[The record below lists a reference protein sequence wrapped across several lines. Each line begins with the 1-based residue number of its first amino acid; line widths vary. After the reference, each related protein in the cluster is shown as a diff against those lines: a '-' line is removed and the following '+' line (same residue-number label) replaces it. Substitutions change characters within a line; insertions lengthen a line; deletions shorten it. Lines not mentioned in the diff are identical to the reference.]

1 MTAIKKH
8 FLVLCLALVTI
19 LSLVFGA
26 TFIKSDLNAIV
37 SAEVEANN
45 KRYYYDHLTTTNS
58 NGTKSEYTLAKKFYD
73 VLENINE
80 AGDFKKGKVSYEL
93 SDVITSNQIKSWVRD
108 GVLDVPK
115 AFSAARDSFL
125 MDHPE
130 LFYVDLYKL
139 TISASYSSGVY
150 SAYVDTGREANVYR
164 DKSFKNEISVHNAIV
179 TFNNKVKQ
187 IANAAT
193 AAAEK
198 DTTSVKDDL
207 KLAKAV
213 NEQIAKNVY
222 YDFGTYNDATSEE
235 NVSVSNLTFSS
246 YGAIVNNKAVC
257 AGYSSAYKV
266 VMDYLNIPCV
276 MVSGYSKGKD
286 QNGNNTKNDVGHSW
300 NYVYLETT
308 AKDNGAERTLAETA
322 EKSGEWFAFDTT
334 WNSLN
339 GNSNRYS
346 AMDSMTAGREYITD
360 GVISSSGYELSYPA
374 LSSLSYNEAINPNTI
389 ADREIETFEF
399 NFKSKHEYKVDSDTY
414 DVFFQISYNGKNST
428 ELLAQNMRMI
438 NRYQYMENG
447 NLKWSRWQDITNSQ
461 PYDGSG
467 IEDKEGYTSLYIN
480 NNVYQTQY
488 AIIKD
493 LTPDTDASTDYM
505 TWKNIYFSDVEE
517 VENHIVF
524 LSQLYVNQVYGTYT
538 AAPYVNNV
546 KTSPYVGGM
555 VIISDNMAQSASSA
569 IMADRFATTFK
580 VVYDEPLHILDN
592 TKPINVI
599 STPSIENAKEYSGF
613 VAFSNGKYVHLV
625 ADENGVYNTLEFKFK
640 PSLMYEHNR
649 IGYAFNFTNV
659 GSSKIV
665 DKKVGD
671 NFVSTTSDKLPNN
684 AYFTFSRNYMAC
696 PKIFGDGRLWV
707 DCCAQ
712 PVLADN
718 SDLSEMNFQDEEGNS
733 TFTESARSQM
743 MLVVDKVSKEVENSM
758 LNEIEDNNDININKA
773 DIKSSQTF
781 DINLQICGKFPT
793 IPDGSYVKI
802 ALGFPEGYGPSDEG
816 VTFKLF
822 HRKHIGGDNYIVEE
836 IPCVVTKFGIV
847 ATVTSFSPYM
857 VAVVNTNKVTDK
869 TIYASIDGKGGKL
882 SLEDGQIR
890 TIEEG
895 GSYEYTINPED
906 GYKLYNVSLNGENVT
921 DKVKNGKLTVSY
933 EELKHNNELTIQYI
947 AEEVVESFEEK
958 NIIEPVKVVVST
970 EGNSEI
976 YDYNTDGYKTSNNNS
991 VIIKTVSIVA
1001 AVAVLA
1007 LVLTIVTVKKRKT
1020 TKQ

>member
-1 MTAIKKH
+1 MTSIKKR

-19 LSLVFGA
+19 LSLAFGA
-26 TFIKSDLNAIV
+26 AFIKSDLNANV
-37 SAEVEANN
+37 SAEEETNN
-45 KRYYYDHLTTTNS
+45 KKYYYNHLTTTNS
-58 NGTKSEYTLAKKFYD
+58 DGTKSEYTLAKKFYD
-73 VLENINE
+73 VLESINE

-93 SDVITSNQIKSWVRD
+93 SDVITSDQIKGWVRD

-164 DKSFKNEISVHNAIV
+164 DKSFKNEISVQSAIV
-179 TFNNKVKQ
+179 TFNNKVEQ
-187 IANAAT
+187 IASAAT
-193 AAAEK
+193 EAAEK
-198 DTTSVKDDL
+198 DTTSVNKDL

-213 NEQIAKNVY
+213 NEQIAKKVY
-222 YDFGTYNDATSEE
+222 YDFGTYNDATSGEE
-235 NVSVSNLTFSS
+235 VSISNLTFTS
-246 YGAIVNNKAVC
+246 YGALVNNEAVC
-257 AGYSSAYKV
+257 SGFASAYKV

-286 QNGNNTKNDVGHSW
+286 QDGNNTKNDVGHSW

-308 AKDNGAERTLAETA
+308 SKDSGTERTLAENE

-334 WNSLN
+334 WNSVN
-339 GNSNRYS
+339 ANRNKYS
-346 AMDSMTAGREYITD
+346 AMDSMTAGREYIPD

-374 LSSLSYNEAINPNTI
+374 LSSLNYNEAINPNTI
-389 ADREIETFEF
+389 ADREIETFGF

-414 DVFFQISYNGKNST
+414 NVFFQISYNGKNST
-428 ELLAQNMRMI
+428 ELSAQNMRMI

-467 IEDKEGYTSLYIN
+467 IEDKEGYTSIYIN

-493 LTPDTDASTDYM
+493 LTPDTDASNGYI
-505 TWKNIYFSDVEE
+505 TWENIYFSDVEE

-580 VVYDEPLHILDN
+580 VVYDEPLHILDD
-592 TKPINVI
+592 TKPIGVI
-599 STPSIENAKEYSGF
+599 STPDIEKAKQYSGF
-613 VAFSNGKYVHLV
+613 VAFSDGKYVHLV

-671 NFVSTTSDKLPNN
+671 SFVRTTSDKLPNN

-718 SDLSEMNFQDEEGNS
+718 SDLSEMNFKDEEGNS

-743 MLVVDKVSKEVENSM
+743 MLVVDKVSTEVESSM

-781 DINLQICGKFPT
+781 DINLQICGKTPT

-802 ALGFPEGYGPSDEG
+802 SLGFPEGYGPKDEG

-822 HRKHIGGDNYIVEE
+822 HRKHIDGDNYIIEE
-836 IPCVVTKFGIV
+836 VPCVVTKFGIV

-857 VAVVNTNKVTDK
+857 VAVVDTDKVTDK

-958 NIIEPVKVVVST
+958 NIVEPVKVVVNT

-976 YDYNTDGYKTSNNNS
+976 YDYNTDGYKTSNNNA
-991 VIIKTVSIVA
+991 VIIYTVSIVA

-1007 LVLTIVTVKKRKT
+1007 LVLTMVTVKKRKT
-1020 TKQ
+1020 AKQ